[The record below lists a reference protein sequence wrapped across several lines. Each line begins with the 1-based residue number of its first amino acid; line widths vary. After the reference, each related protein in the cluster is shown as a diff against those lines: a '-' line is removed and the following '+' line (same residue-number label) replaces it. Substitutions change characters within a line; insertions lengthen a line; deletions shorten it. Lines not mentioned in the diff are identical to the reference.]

1 MAKINDIQNII
12 KQAATKINM
21 PTYTENGNAALQPQQ
36 VNEPIIP
43 LPTNSTAPENG
54 PAPTSTTVQPTQQQ
68 ALKQFLRTLK
78 PGRDFG
84 NYPGIP
90 HPILL
95 REGALRIMKF
105 LNLRPHVTLLN
116 NVVNTDGNNVSY
128 TITVKLTL
136 IDPDGSPVAE
146 SIASAST
153 LESRFSKAGGIN
165 TVNTV
170 AQQAQK
176 RALVSAIKMLI
187 V

>member
-1 MAKINDIQNII
+1 MAKINDIKSTI
-12 KQAATKINM
+12 ATMAQKNNV
-21 PTYTENGNAALQPQQ
+21 PTYGNTALK
-36 VNEPIIP
+36 VAEPPVIP
-43 LPTNSTAPENG
+43 LPTNPNVPGNTTT
-54 PAPTSTTVQPTQQQ
+54 TSVQPTQQQ

-78 PGRDFG
+78 PGRDYG

-176 RALVSAIKMLI
+176 RALVSVIKMLI

>member
-1 MAKINDIQNII
+1 MAKINDIKNLI
-12 KQAATKINM
+12 QAAAKNNM
-21 PTYTENGNAALQPQQ
+21 PTYAENGNTALQTQI
-36 VNEPIIP
+36 NEPVIP
-43 LPTNSTAPENG
+43 LPNN
-54 PAPTSTTVQPTQQQ
+54 PTSQQPSTPSIPSTSVQPTQQK
-68 ALKQFLRTLK
+68 ALIQFLRTLK
-78 PGRDFG
+78 PGRDYG

-146 SIASAST
+146 SIGSAST

-176 RALVSAIKMLI
+176 RALVSVIKMLI

>member
-12 KQAATKINM
+12 KAAAAKNNM
-21 PTYTENGNAALQPQQ
+21 PTYAENGNAALQPQI
-36 VNEPIIP
+36 NEPVIP
-43 LPTNSTAPENG
+43 LPNNANIPMQQQPAHTA
-54 PAPTSTTVQPTQQQ
+54 TSVQPTKQQ

-176 RALVSAIKMLI
+176 RALVSAIKMLS